1 MPEYRVFDLD
11 SAGHVAGPPYELVC
25 GSDEAAVAEA
35 WQLRADHCVEVWQG
49 VRIVT
54 RLPGPQSQV
63 SSERE
68 RICDVGVQLEALAG
82 PCSSSD
88 GTR

>member
-1 MPEYRVFDLD
+1 
-11 SAGHVAGPPYELVC
+11 
-25 GSDEAAVAEA
+25 
-35 WQLRADHCVEVWQG
+35 
-49 VRIVT
+49 
-54 RLPGPQSQV
+54 LPGPQSQV